1 MLQIL
6 AQHQGSL
13 FTLTGQHEQLAA
25 MDHITNLAIPR
36 GALVLV
42 TGSTGSVGSAV
53 TNELLK
59 AGLKVR
65 AVVRSLEKGGYLSD
79 VFEKRYGPNVFE
91 IVHAENLLDLG
102 GAGGGGERWVGEIV
116 PLEVWF
122 WATDRLHA
130 DCAGVVHM
138 ATDTSLGTS
147 PDQVITPTVNLARA
161 VLGAAAKTPTVRR
174 VVFTSSAATLP
185 RLHEPVHIT
194 PSSWASDDI
203 VRMAW
208 SSSSSSS
215 INDPTVK
222 ALIVYAASKI
232 EAERACWAFMREE
245 GQQQQ
250 QQPRRSFVLNT
261 VVPMTCLG
269 AFAHPRLVSSMNGM
283 LLGTWRG
290 DPGAADVMRAIGAQC
305 HVDLEDPGLLHLAAL
320 VLDDVSG
327 ERVLALGEVFHY
339 EDVLG
344 VMRKMDPARV
354 ELLLS
359 AETKEAETETSSSS
373 PGVRATV
380 ERGRYR
386 ELLTRMGKEQ
396 PTGLEE
402 SIRRAVIS
410 STTSS

>member
-1 MLQIL
+1 
-6 AQHQGSL
+6 
-13 FTLTGQHEQLAA
+13 
-25 MDHITNLAIPR
+25 
-36 GALVLV
+36 
-42 TGSTGSVGSAV
+42 
-53 TNELLK
+53 
-59 AGLKVR
+59 
-65 AVVRSLEKGGYLSD
+65 
-79 VFEKRYGPNVFE
+79 
-91 IVHAENLLDLG
+91 
-102 GAGGGGERWVGEIV
+102 
-116 PLEVWF
+116 
-122 WATDRLHA
+122 
-130 DCAGVVHM
+130 M

-250 QQPRRSFVLNT
+250 QQQPRRSFVLNT

-290 DPGAADVMRAIGAQC
+290 DPAAADVMRAIGAQC
-305 HVDLEDPGLLHLAAL
+305 HVDLEDLGLLHLAAL

-327 ERVLALGEVFHY
+327 ERVLALGEVFQY
-339 EDVLG
+339 EDVLDA
-344 VMRKMDPARV
+344 MRKMDPARV
-354 ELLLS
+354 ERLLS
-359 AETKEAETETSSSS
+359 AETKEAEAKTSSSSS

-380 ERGRYR
+380 ERGRYK
-386 ELLTRMGKEQ
+386 ELLARMGKEQ

-402 SIRRAVIS
+402 SIRRAVTS

>member
-13 FTLTGQHEQLAA
+13 FTSTGQHEQLAA
-25 MDHITNLAIPR
+25 MDHVTNLAIPR

-91 IVHAENLLDLG
+91 IVHAENLLDSG
-102 GAGGGGERWVGEIV
+102 V
-116 PLEVWF
+116 LEE
-122 WATDRLHA
+122 AMK

-250 QQPRRSFVLNT
+250 QQQPRRSFVLNT

-269 AFAHPRLVSSMNGM
+269 ALAHPRLVSSMNGM

-290 DPGAADVMRAIGAQC
+290 DPAAADVMRAIGAQC
-305 HVDLEDPGLLHLAAL
+305 HVDLEDLGLLHLAAL

-327 ERVLALGEVFHY
+327 ERVLALGEVFQY
-339 EDVLG
+339 EDVLDA
-344 VMRKMDPARV
+344 MRKMDPARV
-354 ELLLS
+354 ERLLS
-359 AETKEAETETSSSS
+359 AETKEAEAKTSSSSS

-380 ERGRYR
+380 ERGRYK
-386 ELLTRMGKEQ
+386 ELLARMGKEQ